1 MCIHSIIYMNDTHSI
16 KINKNIPARSS
27 GSIAPSLPKSL
38 RRWRLIGFAILVGF
52 LGETWYM
59 GCWWWKFIPNM
70 GRRMPF
76 CFNWWVCHLAHLAH
90 HFVCNNFVLPGEIG
104 CALGMNLFSINQ
116 WEDVGHI
123 LKWKAGR
130 SLAKDA
136 AHNFKKSVP
145 QLARTTANSRYFV
158 LNF

>member
-1 MCIHSIIYMNDTHSI
+1 MNDTHSI

-38 RRWRLIGFAILVGF
+38 RRWRLIGFAIPVGF
-52 LGETWYM
+52 LGATWYM

-76 CFNWWVCHLAHLAH
+76 CSIDGYAILLILLILLILFAIIL
-90 HFVCNNFVLPGEIG
+90 FLPGIIG